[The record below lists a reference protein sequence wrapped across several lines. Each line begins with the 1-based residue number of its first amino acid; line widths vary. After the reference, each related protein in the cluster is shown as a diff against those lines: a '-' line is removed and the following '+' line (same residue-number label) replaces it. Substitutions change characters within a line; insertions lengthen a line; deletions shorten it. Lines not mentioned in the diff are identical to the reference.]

1 MRTHT
6 EIITATGGP
15 AAIAKI
21 VGADPNSA
29 KQWRRND
36 SIPSKHWHALVAAGH
51 ASWAELGA
59 ATALKAGA
67 PLTPP
72 QDAAA

>member
-6 EIITATGGP
+6 DIINATGGP
-15 AAIAKI
+15 SAIAKI

-59 ATALKAGA
+59 ANAIKAGA
-67 PLTPP
+67 QLQPN
-72 QDAAA
+72 QADAA